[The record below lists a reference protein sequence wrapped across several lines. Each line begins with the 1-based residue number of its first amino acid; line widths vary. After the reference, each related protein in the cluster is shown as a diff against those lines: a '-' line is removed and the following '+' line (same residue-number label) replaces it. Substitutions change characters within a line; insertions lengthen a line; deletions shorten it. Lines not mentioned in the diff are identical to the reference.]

1 MTRSGPGTLAFD
13 SEIEKTA
20 KANRKETKLRK
31 KQLVV
36 VGTQSNPPPEIRI
49 DDEVESRVNENPTQ
63 TLESKEE
70 EVDSPEEV
78 LNTRV
83 DENPNLTPQLMAQT
97 IRQLAEAPTEQS
109 PLCIAYPTM
118 DTDFELKSGLI
129 QLLPTFRGLQNEN
142 PHKHLKEFHMVCLS
156 MKPQGVTEDQ
166 IKLRAFPFSLAD
178 SAREWLFYLPPG
190 SITTWADLSRL
201 FLNRFFPASRAAE
214 LRREIVGIRQKDA
227 ETLYDYWERFKK
239 LCASCPQHGI
249 TEQSLLQYFYEGLKP
264 MEMNMV
270 DAASGGA
277 LVNMTPQQARDLIST
292 MAANSQQFR
301 ANPEPP
307 RRVHQLSN
315 STIEDRLDRL
325 TNIVNSLVTEKSKPA
340 RVCGICA
347 TPEHT
352 TDACPS
358 LCDDS
363 MAHLDA
369 VGNFPGPP
377 QRRYDPYANTYN
389 PGWRDHPNFSYGAN
403 PRYNQPYQNR
413 APQQSQ
419 DSEPNS
425 RQNANAVTLQ
435 SGKVLE
441 PIPGKNL
448 GRLNQCRKSKEDKE
462 ILETFRNVEINLPLL
477 DAIRQIPRYAKFLKE
492 LCTNK
497 RKLTGNEKVSVGENV
512 SAVLQRKMPVKCKDR
527 GMFAIPCKI
536 GHLGIKKAMCDL
548 GASINVMPYSIY
560 ESLNAGFLTK
570 TDVTIQLADRS
581 IVHPEGVL
589 EDVLVKVN
597 GLIFPADFYVI
608 KMEEDNAPGS
618 SDILLGRP
626 FLSTANTKIDV
637 RSGTLTMEFDGEIVK
652 FNVYST
658 ISHPS
663 EVLDVNRV
671 DIIDS
676 SVEKTF
682 ESSYGDKPKMMFDD
696 FSVNKL
702 LAPMDTKFL
711 PSIVQVSNL
720 EDTHNIFL
728 EEKMKPKKEAQG
740 RLSPN
745 MVDVIENENFQAY
758 TNERIYLEQF
768 QF

>member
-1 MTRSGPGTLAFD
+1 
-13 SEIEKTA
+13 
-20 KANRKETKLRK
+20 
-31 KQLVV
+31 
-36 VGTQSNPPPEIRI
+36 
-49 DDEVESRVNENPTQ
+49 
-63 TLESKEE
+63 
-70 EVDSPEEV
+70 
-78 LNTRV
+78 
-83 DENPNLTPQLMAQT
+83 MAQT
-97 IRQLAEAPTEQS
+97 IRQLAEAPTEQP

-156 MKPQGVTEDQ
+156 MKPEGVTEDQ

-178 SAREWLFYLPPG
+178 SAKEWLFYLPPG

-214 LRREIVGIRQKDA
+214 LRREIVGIRQKEA
-227 ETLYDYWERFKK
+227 ESFYDYWEQFKK

-264 MEMNMV
+264 IDMNMV

-301 ANPEPP
+301 ANTEPP

-315 STIEDRLDRL
+315 STLEDKVDKL
-325 TNIVNSLVTEKSKPA
+325 TNMMNSLIAEKAKTA
-340 RVCGICA
+340 RLCGICA
-347 TPEHT
+347 TPDHA

-358 LCDDS
+358 LYDDTTT
-363 MAHLDA
+363 HLDA

-377 QRRYDPYANTYN
+377 QRQYDPYANTYN
-389 PGWRDHPNFSYGAN
+389 PGWRDHPNLSYGAN
-403 PRYNQPYQNR
+403 LRNNQPYQNR
-413 APQQSQ
+413 FPQQSQ
-419 DSEPNS
+419 GSEPNP
-425 RQNANAVTLQ
+425 RQNANVVTLR
-435 SGKVLE
+435 SEKVLE
-441 PIPGKNL
+441 SIPDRNL
-448 GRLNQCRKSKEDKE
+448 AQEIAQEKPKKDEQVRPKPPLPKIQPPFPERFNQCRRGKEDKE
-462 ILETFRNVEINLPLL
+462 ILETFRNVEINIPLL
-477 DAIRQIPRYAKFLKE
+477 DAIKKIPRYAKFLKD

-497 RKLTGNEKVSVGENV
+497 RKLTGNERVNVGKNV
-512 SAVLQRKMPVKCKDR
+512 SAVLQRKMPAKCKDR

-570 TDVTIQLADRS
+570 TCVIIQLADRS
-581 IVHPEGVL
+581 VVHPEGVL

-597 GLIFPADFYVI
+597 ELIFPADFYVI
-608 KMEEDNAPGS
+608 KKEEDSTPGS
-618 SDILLGRP
+618 SDFLLGRP
-626 FLSTANTKIDV
+626 FLSTASTKIDV

-652 FNVYST
+652 FNVYDA

-663 EVLDVNRV
+663 EILSVNRI

-676 SVEKTF
+676 LVEENEPELELEPTGKARKLDIQELKEIRNDAYENARIYKDKTKLF
-682 ESSYGDKPKMMFDD
+682 HDKRIAQKH
-696 FSVNKL
+696 FSVGQKVLLYNSVLKL
-702 LAPMDTKFL
+702 FSGKVRSRWQGHFIVTKVF
-711 PSIVQVSNL
+711 
-720 EDTHNIFL
+720 THGAIEIES
-728 EEKMKPKKEAQG
+728 EESGKRFVVNGQRLKPFY
-740 RLSPN
+740 
-745 MVDVIENENFQAY
+745 ENFQAY
-758 TNERIYLEQF
+758 TVKKIYLEPP
-768 QF
+768 